1 PPKAKPRIKSEPM
14 KTPRAAR
21 DECEL
26 SELWRRNR
34 YEAPMP
40 ATPGRHPGLD
50 PGSRFFSTAAQSET
64 LDQVRTD
71 EDAAHNT
78 RRV

>member
-1 PPKAKPRIKSEPM
+1 
-14 KTPRAAR
+14 
-21 DECEL
+21 
-26 SELWRRNR
+26 
-34 YEAPMP
+34 MP

-64 LDQVRTD
+64 PDQVRTD